1 MTLTIANISKKL
13 NKKPVIEN
21 ASFQINEGEI
31 VGLVGR
37 NGAGKTTLFRIISGE
52 ILPDFGSVGLDD
64 QDYHRM
70 VALHDQLFYVDMP
83 NNWMTNF
90 NSQQVKRIVQAS
102 YENFDTSW
110 YDQQITRFKLD
121 GRQKL
126 KQYSKGMR
134 ALFTLIVSFASNAQY
149 VLLDE
154 PLDGLDVLVRDEV
167 KRLIVERVTNQ
178 NTSVLIAS
186 HNLVELDT
194 LTDRILLLKNGTII
208 RSFEVDGEQDIKK
221 YQVAYRSETL
231 PAFLSERGMVIAH
244 TGHVATVIFDHF
256 DEALAI
262 KLAGPTFQ
270 FIEELPINSEDIFR
284 ASFSKDGYAW
294 ERETEIGK

>member
-208 RSFEVDGEQDIKK
+208 RSFEVD
-221 YQVAYRSETL
+221 
-231 PAFLSERGMVIAH
+231 
-244 TGHVATVIFDHF
+244 
-256 DEALAI
+256 
-262 KLAGPTFQ
+262 
-270 FIEELPINSEDIFR
+270 
-284 ASFSKDGYAW
+284 
-294 ERETEIGK
+294 

>member
-90 NSQQVKRIVQAS
+90 NSQQVKRIGKPLMRISIPV
-102 YENFDTSW
+102 
-110 YDQQITRFKLD
+110 
-121 GRQKL
+121 
-126 KQYSKGMR
+126 GMTNR
-134 ALFTLIVSFASNAQY
+134 LRDSN
-149 VLLDE
+149 
-154 PLDGLDVLVRDEV
+154 
-167 KRLIVERVTNQ
+167 
-178 NTSVLIAS
+178 
-186 HNLVELDT
+186 
-194 LTDRILLLKNGTII
+194 
-208 RSFEVDGEQDIKK
+208 
-221 YQVAYRSETL
+221 
-231 PAFLSERGMVIAH
+231 
-244 TGHVATVIFDHF
+244 
-256 DEALAI
+256 
-262 KLAGPTFQ
+262 
-270 FIEELPINSEDIFR
+270 
-284 ASFSKDGYAW
+284 
-294 ERETEIGK
+294 